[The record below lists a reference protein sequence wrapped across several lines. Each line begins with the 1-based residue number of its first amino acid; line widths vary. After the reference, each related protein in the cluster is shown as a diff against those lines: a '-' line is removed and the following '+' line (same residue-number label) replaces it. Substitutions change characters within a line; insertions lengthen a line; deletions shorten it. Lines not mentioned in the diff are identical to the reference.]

1 MPPDEEPEPDEPL
14 MPPDDELEP
23 GEPLIPPRVPELPMP
38 SSLWLPRSV
47 RLPNELLP
55 ELPDFPDRP

>member
-1 MPPDEEPEPDEPL
+1 

-38 SSLWLPRSV
+38 SSPWLPRSV